1 MTEKKG
7 KVPVSI
13 QKISLVMSW
22 DIIADPKDENINH
35 NCKLCKRPL
44 VAPPL
49 HELQTDGT
57 KDIKIE
63 GKLSKGRCGDVF
75 HEKCILNS
83 MSSGCVSCPT
93 CNVPWQQAKTL
104 RSSIVTGNI
113 ENLTMKKKTSST

>member
-1 MTEKKG
+1 M
-7 KVPVSI
+7 P
-13 QKISLVMSW
+13 W
-22 DIIADPKDENINH
+22 NIIADPKDENTSH

-49 HELQTDGT
+49 HELQIDGT

-83 MSSGCVSCPT
+83 VGSGCISCPT
-93 CNVPWQQAKTL
+93 CNVPWQQAKIL

-113 ENLTMKKKTSST
+113 ENLTIKKKTSSA